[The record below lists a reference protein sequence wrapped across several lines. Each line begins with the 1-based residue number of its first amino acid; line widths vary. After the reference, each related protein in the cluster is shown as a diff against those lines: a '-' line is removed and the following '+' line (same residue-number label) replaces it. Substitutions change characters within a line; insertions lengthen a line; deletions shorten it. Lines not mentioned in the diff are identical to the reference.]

1 MSLLVKETAPNIQTF
16 LTSED
21 MDPARKAVTMKEVIR
36 IMQKSLTAIAKCRY
50 PVIAAISG
58 LCIGGGVNLLSACDI
73 VILAKDARLSI
84 REVKIGLAADIGV
97 LNRLSF
103 SNANWSLLG
112 ELTYTGRFFD
122 AEEARQLGLSHTI
135 VPDKSQAESRAM
147 EIAREIAENSP
158 VAVYGSKLGL
168 NSMKNKIV
176 KVGLDMMADHNKSAL
191 MTEDMLTSV
200 RAIWAKEKPVFP
212 KL

>member
-1 MSLLVKETAPNIQTF
+1 
-16 LTSED
+16 
-21 MDPARKAVTMKEVIR
+21 MKEVIK

-50 PVIAAISG
+50 PVIVAASG

-97 LNRLSF
+97 LNRLTA
-103 SNANWSLLG
+103 SNSNWSLLS

-122 AEEARQLGLSHTI
+122 AEEAKQLGLTYHI
-135 VPDKSQAESRAM
+135 LPDKEQAEKKAM
-147 EIAREIAENSP
+147 ELALEIAENSP

-168 NSMKNKIV
+168 NCGKHRFV
-176 KVGLDMMADHNKSAL
+176 KSGLDFMADHNKTSL
-191 MTEDMLTSV
+191 MTNDMAISV
-200 RAIWAKEKPVFP
+200 QAIFSKEKPIFP